1 MADLEHEL
9 KELVVSA
16 LGLEDITADEI
27 DSDEQLFV
35 SGLGLDSIDGL
46 ELGMAIRKKYGIKPQ
61 DSSSVP
67 IRPWRWAHGNL
78 PSRPIARPRASSSG
92 RFTVGRMSFIR
103 RSRSCR
109 IRRCCSNMSAWRD

>member
-16 LGLEDITADEI
+16 LGLEDITAAEI

-61 DSSSVP
+61 GTKEEIRAIFATISSLA
-67 IRPWRWAHGNL
+67 RY
-78 PSRPIARPRASSSG
+78 IAAQ
-92 RFTVGRMSFIR
+92 
-103 RSRSCR
+103 RS
-109 IRRCCSNMSAWRD
+109 A

>member
-16 LGLEDITADEI
+16 LGLEDITAAEI

-35 SGLGLDSIDGL
+35 NGLGLDSIDGL

-61 DSSSVP
+61 GTKEEIRAIFATISSLA
-67 IRPWRWAHGNL
+67 RY
-78 PSRPIARPRASSSG
+78 IAAQ
-92 RFTVGRMSFIR
+92 
-103 RSRSCR
+103 RS
-109 IRRCCSNMSAWRD
+109 A

>member
-16 LGLEDITADEI
+16 LGLEDVTPDEI

-61 DSSSVP
+61 GTKEEIRAIFATISSLA
-67 IRPWRWAHGNL
+67 RY
-78 PSRPIARPRASSSG
+78 IAAQ
-92 RFTVGRMSFIR
+92 
-103 RSRSCR
+103 RS
-109 IRRCCSNMSAWRD
+109 A